1 MAPIRSA
8 AETTTVVT
16 RRGAT
21 KPCMASPKHCRE
33 KRRPESPWHSARCVP
48 RADSSVAKVS
58 VPSPKD
64 EVLHS
69 GLAMMRAVSMAVL
82 QTRGREA
89 AREVEDGREA
99 DPVLRF
105 RNLRSAARTHRLV
118 VVAEGHLDAA
128 VERPVRV
135 GAVGGDR
142 RLFAVADR
150 PMPTSALF
158 TASARR
164 SEGVAL

>member
-1 MAPIRSA
+1 MPHQMSSKAALSA
-8 AETTTVVT
+8 ASMAEILVGPEPTMSTSAGVMLVS
-16 RRGAT
+16 RR
-21 KPCMASPKHCRE
+21 
-33 KRRPESPWHSARCVP
+33 
-48 RADSSVAKVS
+48 
-58 VPSPKD
+58 
-64 EVLHS
+64 
-69 GLAMMRAVSMAVL
+69 MRAVSMAVL